1 MTRVT
6 AILNHKGGIGKT
18 TTAHAL
24 SSALTLNGYKVLAID
39 ADGQSNLTLL
49 MKGERNAPGIY
60 EAMNEGTAPN
70 VQHTAAGDLLGAN
83 SKLNKA
89 DRQFISRYEYTSLKE
104 AIAPLLPMYDHV
116 IIDCPPSTGVMNEN
130 AIEAATDL
138 IIPVQPAIL
147 AAAGLVELFRVID
160 SVRRKD
166 NPGLSIA
173 GLLYTLVDKRTTAH
187 REYMEQINELAEANG
202 IPIYETIIYTAIA
215 LQEAQTYQTSIYE
228 YDPKSPT
235 AKQYALLTKEYLLQE
250 VNR

>member
-83 SKLNKA
+83 SNLNKA
-89 DRQFISRYEYTSLKE
+89 DRQFASRYEYTTVKE
-104 AIAPLLPMYDHV
+104 VITPLLPLYDHI
-116 IIDCPPSTGVMNEN
+116 IIDCPPKPGVMNEN
-130 AIEAATDL
+130 ALEAATDL
-138 IIPVQPAIL
+138 IIPIQPAIL
-147 AAAGLVELFRVID
+147 AAAGLVELFTLID
-160 SVRRKD
+160 NVRRKD
-166 NPGLSIA
+166 NPGLNIA

-187 REYMEQINELAEANG
+187 REYMEQIRQLAEANG
-202 IPIYETIIYTAIA
+202 IPIYETIIYQAIA
-215 LQEAQTYQTSIYE
+215 LQEAQANKTSIYQ

-250 VNR
+250 MNQ